1 MAPITDVL
9 TITIDHFILSF
20 KSRTPLPII
29 FLGDFVAFF
38 FFFPEQVSQDLV
50 SSRSKELFLFRSYDQ
65 RTSSLRQVES
75 CQLCAK
81 YTFTF

>member
-38 FFFPEQVSQDLV
+38 FFFSRASESRFSIIQEQRAVSV
-50 SSRSKELFLFRSYDQ
+50 
-65 RTSSLRQVES
+65 
-75 CQLCAK
+75 
-81 YTFTF
+81 

>member
-38 FFFPEQVSQDLV
+38 FFFFSRASESRFSIIQEQRAVSV
-50 SSRSKELFLFRSYDQ
+50 
-65 RTSSLRQVES
+65 
-75 CQLCAK
+75 
-81 YTFTF
+81 